1 MIDHQADSGF
11 RWLMIK
17 MRSSVIL
24 LALSFAFLTS
34 GCVNPS
40 KKPQSRDLEAL
51 FKKADADGDGRV
63 SREEFADFMIEQVF
77 VNYDRNGNGFVT
89 QAEYLDG
96 GGTLEG
102 FRKIN
107 RSGSGKITLPEAKA
121 SKLVRDRMTLP
132 FDEADGNGNGYVT
145 WDEFQKFRVR
155 AAPYV
160 G

>member
-1 MIDHQADSGF
+1 MTHT
-11 RWLMIK
+11 
-17 MRSSVIL
+17 RSSL
-24 LALSFAFLTS
+24 LLVALSFALLTS
-34 GCVNPS
+34 GCVTPS
-40 KKPQSRDLEAL
+40 KHPPQRDLEAL
-51 FKKADADGDGRV
+51 FKEADADGDGRV

-77 VNYDRNGNGFVT
+77 INYDRNGNGFVT

-121 SKLVRDRMTLP
+121 SKLIWDRMTLP
-132 FDEADGNGNGYVT
+132 FDEADVNDNGYVT
-145 WDEFQKFRVR
+145 WDEFQKFRIR
-155 AAPYV
+155 AAQYV

>member
-1 MIDHQADSGF
+1 MTHT
-11 RWLMIK
+11 
-17 MRSSVIL
+17 RSSL
-24 LALSFAFLTS
+24 LLVALSFAFLTS
-34 GCVNPS
+34 GCVTPS
-40 KKPQSRDLEAL
+40 KQPQSRDLEAL
-51 FKKADADGDGRV
+51 FKEADADGDGRV

-107 RSGSGKITLPEAKA
+107 RSGSGKITLSEAKA
-121 SKLVRDRMTLP
+121 SKLIRDRMTLP
-132 FDEADGNGNGYVT
+132 FDEADVNDNGYVT
-145 WDEFQKFRVR
+145 WDEFQKFRIR
-155 AAPYV
+155 AAQYV